1 MLLLKKKILFF
12 FKLIYFIFMGVL
24 PVCMSGHHCVSASH
38 RGQKRLS
45 IPWNWSFRQLVVSHR
60 VGEGNLE
67 EQTLFLTAE
76 PGFLQAEPTRPQES
90 KNLFSCFFFSIQIL
104 CGSRKKNR

>member
-1 MLLLKKKILFF
+1 
-12 FKLIYFIFMGVL
+12 MGVL

-90 KNLFSCFFFSIQIL
+90 KNLFSCFFFLSKYFVDQE
-104 CGSRKKNR
+104 KKIDEYLLLLDFLMKK